1 MLMRDAV
8 WDCRLHAG
16 RHHRLVTHALGLG
29 GPGEGTGLDGG
40 LGEQGRHFR
49 YWFGSGSDLRC
60 AKYPQ
65 LGHFYEDPPHDISY
79 GIPKCTDRLHAIEPP
94 RLYAVATA
102 RGCRVVCFTLP
113 TASVREPQVC
123 SNVAAVTF
131 CTKDPLRHRIEIL
144 IPSPGCSEQ
153 FVTC

>member
-1 MLMRDAV
+1 MKAP
-8 WDCRLHAG
+8 
-16 RHHRLVTHALGLG
+16 ALTEDLASRADISD
-29 GPGEGTGLDGG
+29 TGLVA
-40 LGEQGRHFR
+40 EVI
-49 YWFGSGSDLRC
+49 C
-60 AKYPQ
+60 AA
-65 LGHFYEDPPHDISY
+65 LNTCSSVTFYEDPPHDISY